1 VQWSVRIINGVRW
14 PEHLRLIYV
23 DKMLTFTGYYA
34 FWCAS
39 WFGLVFNYTFTAR
52 RYAFA
57 LGKEIHL
64 TFVTASSWI
73 LLLWMCYPICW
84 GISEGGNVIAPDSEF
99 IFYGILDCCLIPV
112 SSALLLW
119 GHRNVDPRRL
129 GLYMRDYDDPIP
141 GYGSIMHDEKARGA
155 TESGLTPGNTNG
167 VTDGAAAAA
176 V

>member
-1 VQWSVRIINGVRW
+1 
-14 PEHLRLIYV
+14 
-23 DKMLTFTGYYA
+23 M
-34 FWCAS
+34 
-39 WFGLVFNYTFTAR
+39 
-52 RYAFA
+52 
-57 LGKEIHL
+57 
-64 TFVTASSWI
+64 
-73 LLLWMCYPICW
+73 
-84 GISEGGNVIAPDSEF
+84 IAPDSEF